1 MKLVKWNFWIL
12 KEHNNFSYL
21 WNFEPD
27 IPNSFGE
34 IPFANPKIYKERIN
48 SLTFCHPVILQ
59 FLRAHWY
66 IERGPLLLLS
76 FQLIAKSWNLQKL
89 SKLTG
94 SFLNLIGIQL
104 FREMLSE
111 KNVHATI
118 PKGNMGYEQ
127 YTVPDTVDV
136 EPGFVAFLYHSQT
149 YDHGLS
155 CHSFKFLWR
164 TVNSKPPT
172 IPFGVVACTFSDN
185 LSRNSFIR
193 LYMYIF
199 YDGLTRMLK
208 SKKCKQ
214 WRHDE
219 SAYISL
225 TADNGKVTIC

>member
-127 YTVPDTVDV
+127 YTSWHRSCRIY
-136 EPGFVAFLYHSQT
+136 FVAFLYHSQT
-149 YDHGLS
+149 YVHM
-155 CHSFKFLWR
+155 FLVPLFQISLW

-214 WRHDE
+214 WRHDK

-225 TADNGKVTIC
+225 SADNGKVTIC